1 MIEMDEIATF
11 PQTVMSLR
19 EEDDAFEDLGFFNLK
34 SKSPEANGP
43 QDALNELGLNPS
55 PPRYSHGIHNEMQES
70 HLFSEDNGE
79 PFDFDRELEL
89 EEMLRQE
96 EQSQPTPYDEEEE
109 EFIMEAF
116 QETEKDDTNNASDVL
131 SSSPLNTP
139 SPPVTKCTTINNA
152 EKEQSCSSSS
162 RTNLPQLPS
171 RRESVIAT
179 SSRISLPQPARAA
192 LEPEDE
198 ELGANGLP
206 KYIPAGLVHTIL
218 LDGTEV
224 RFERR
229 KRVTAWK
236 PKPVHYGAGPTGL
249 LSRPVHQIVDRVEAM
264 RALQI
269 VKDKDSTTPRVKSL
283 KKTPEMWQER
293 YRPSRFTE
301 LIGEERTH
309 RDVMTW
315 LKSWDKCVFGKQ
327 AGKKRFREAQPTF
340 NGAPMSS
347 NFVKDKYDRPRERI
361 LLLGGPAGMGKTTLA
376 HVAAK
381 AAGYHVHEINA
392 SDDRSART
400 VEDRVKDALES
411 NSLHNSSTRKQPT
424 CLILDEVDG
433 ATGGGNTGG
442 DGLGGGFIRALI
454 KLVRQGASETEG
466 GGNTNKKQSG
476 KKGRP
481 LLRPIICVCND
492 PYAPSLRALR
502 PHSKLVRLNRP
513 STPAL
518 MSRLRQICEQESIR
532 HDTAGLN
539 LLISLCQGDL
549 RSCLNALQL
558 VQSDSRGLTAATLQ
572 GDQGDLNGLSIVSA
586 LSIKDGNS
594 NIHQVWMKLL
604 RTHTSRE
611 KDRQRGAKM
620 RAKNTA
626 EGVEHDET
634 NEVVSSVISSGEM
647 DKILAGCFE
656 HYTNL
661 KLVDDGWWRFRKM
674 HDWIHW
680 YEHLNQRGWEL
691 GVQNEIYSYLPW
703 SFACWRQL
711 FANTANVLPEYPRID
726 YQNYLKRTA
735 FDEVTI
741 DLLNC
746 LPLSIRTQFDKNAL
760 VTELGPMLVPLL
772 SPDLKPINA
781 QVVQVEEKRKLAS
794 CVSLM
799 NTLNIDFIMDKN
811 EQGHSYYKFDPPLEA
826 FAHFEGKRVAANT
839 GIAARFNVRQM
850 ITAELRALRLRERQS
865 NFDENASSRKSKKE
879 EDPKPKEAPKKVKG
893 AVDFFGRPIVAKQ
906 QTKSLA
912 PLSGTG
918 LPQSILARRQE
929 KENVAPSVQNSSNN
943 DSDEIIEPAL
953 KKAKLKVF
961 YHYHEGYS
969 NAVRKPIKMADLL
982 S

>member
-1 MIEMDEIATF
+1 MDETTSISHPAIF
-11 PQTVMSLR
+11 GQD
-19 EEDDAFEDLGFFNLK
+19 EDDAFEDLGFFNLK
-34 SKSPEANGP
+34 RKSPEANGP

-55 PPRYSHGIHNEMQES
+55 PPRYSHSLGNEMQES
-70 HLFSEDNGE
+70 QLFIEDSGE
-79 PFDFDRELEL
+79 PFDLDRELEL
-89 EEMLRQE
+89 EEMQRQE
-96 EQSQPTPYDEEEE
+96 EQSQPKPYDEEEE

-116 QETEKDDTNNASDVL
+116 QENDKKNPEKDLL
-131 SSSPLNTP
+131 SSSPIHTP
-139 SPPVTKCTTINNA
+139 SPPPATKVATIVNA
-152 EKEQSCSSSS
+152 ENYQSYSSSS
-162 RTNLPQLPS
+162 RPNVPQVPP
-171 RRESVIAT
+171 RREAVIAT
-179 SSRISLPQPARAA
+179 SSRIALPQSVPAA
-192 LEPEDE
+192 LELEEE

-206 KYIPAGLVHTIL
+206 KYIPAGLVYTIL

-229 KRVTAWK
+229 KRVSAWK
-236 PKPVHYGAGPTGL
+236 PKPAHYGAGPTGL
-249 LSRPVHQIVDRVEAM
+249 LSRPVHQIVDRVESM
-264 RALQI
+264 RALQ
-269 VKDKDSTTPRVKSL
+269 VAKDNEAAPYRAKAT

-309 RDVMTW
+309 REVMTW

-327 AGKKRFREAQPTF
+327 TGKKRFREVQPTF
-340 NGAPMSS
+340 NGGAPMSS
-347 NFVKDKYDRPRERI
+347 NFVKDKWDRPRERI

-411 NSLHNSSTRKQPT
+411 NSLHNGSNRKQPT

-454 KLVRQGASETEG
+454 KLVRQGASEIEG
-466 GGNTNKKQSG
+466 GTTSKKQGG

-572 GDQGDLNGLSIVSA
+572 GDQGDPNDLSIVSA

-620 RAKNTA
+620 RAKHTA
-626 EGVEHDET
+626 EGTENDET

-680 YEHLNQRGWEL
+680 YEYLNQRGWEL
-691 GVQNEIYSYLPW
+691 GVQNEMYSYLPW

-741 DLLNC
+741 DLQNC
-746 LPLSIRTQFDKNAL
+746 LPLSTRTQFDKNAL
-760 VTELGPMLVPLL
+760 ITELGPMLVPLL

-781 QVVQVEEKRKLAS
+781 QVVQVDEKRKLAS

-799 NTLNIDFIMDKN
+799 NSLNIDFVMDKN

-839 GIAARFNVRQM
+839 GVAARFNVRQM
-850 ITAELRALRLRERQS
+850 ITAELRALRLREKQTILDDS
-865 NFDENASSRKSKKE
+865 ASSRKNKKE
-879 EDPKPKEAPKKVKG
+879 EEPKPKEAPKKIKG

-929 KENVAPSVQNSSNN
+929 KENVAPSTQNTNHN
-943 DSDEIIEPAL
+943 DSDDIDEPAL
-953 KKAKLKVF
+953 KKAKIKVF

-969 NAVRKPIKMADLL
+969 NAVRKPIKMSDLL

>member
-1 MIEMDEIATF
+1 MEIDEI
-11 PQTVMSLR
+11 QSLAR
-19 EEDDAFEDLGFFNLK
+19 PDLSGQQDDDDFQDLGFFNLK
-34 SKSPEANGP
+34 SKSPETNGP

-55 PPRYSHGIHNEMQES
+55 PPRYSRVLSNDMQGS

-109 EFIMEAF
+109 EFVMEAF
-116 QETEKDDTNNASDVL
+116 KETERDDASNATDLL
-131 SSSPLNTP
+131 SSSPILTP
-139 SPPVTKCTTINNA
+139 PPITKKVATITNA
-152 EKEQSCSSSS
+152 EEQQSRSSSS
-162 RTNLPQLPS
+162 RSNIPQLPP
-171 RRESVIAT
+171 RREPVIAT
-179 SSRISLPQPARAA
+179 SSRIAQPQPALSAPE
-192 LEPEDE
+192 LEEE
-198 ELGANGLP
+198 ELGVNGLP

-236 PKPVHYGAGPTGL
+236 PKPAHYGAGPTGL

-264 RALQI
+264 RALQV
-269 VKDKDSTTPRVKSL
+269 VKDNEGTAHRVKPV

-327 AGKKRFREAQPTF
+327 AGKKRFREAQPPF

-347 NFVKDKYDRPRERI
+347 NFVKDKWDRPRERI

-381 AAGYHVHEINA
+381 AAGYHIHEINA
-392 SDDRSART
+392 SDERSART

-411 NSLHNSSTRKQPT
+411 NSLHNSSNRKQPT
-424 CLILDEVDG
+424 CLVLDEVDG
-433 ATGGGNTGG
+433 ATGGANTGG

-466 GGNTNKKQSG
+466 EGSSSKKQGG

-572 GDQGDLNGLSIVSA
+572 GDQGDPNDLSIVSA

-611 KDRQRGAKM
+611 KDRQRGAKI

-626 EGVEHDET
+626 AGAESDET

-691 GVQNEIYSYLPW
+691 GVQNEMYSYLPW

-711 FANTANVLPEYPRID
+711 FANTANLLPEYPRTD

-741 DLLNC
+741 DLQNC
-746 LPLSIRTQFDKNAL
+746 LPLSTRSQFDKNSL

-826 FAHFEGKRVAANT
+826 FAHFEGKRVAENT
-839 GIAARFNVRQM
+839 GVAARFNVRQM
-850 ITAELRALRLRERQS
+850 ITAELRALRLREKQT
-865 NFDENASSRKSKKE
+865 NLDESASTRKSKKE
-879 EDPKPKEAPKKVKG
+879 EEPKPKEAPKKVKG

-929 KENVAPSVQNSSNN
+929 KENLAPLAQSANQN
-943 DSDEIIEPAL
+943 DFGDVFEPAL

-969 NAVRKPIKMADLL
+969 NAVRKPIKMSDLL

>member
-1 MIEMDEIATF
+1 MEMDEVFQPT
-11 PQTVMSLR
+11 MSGQ
-19 EEDDAFEDLGFFNLK
+19 EEDDAFENLGFFDLK
-34 SKSPEANGP
+34 RKSPEVNGP

-55 PPRYSHGIHNEMQES
+55 PPRFSHGLGEHMQGL

-79 PFDFDRELEL
+79 PFDLDRELEL
-89 EEMLRQE
+89 EEMQRKE
-96 EQSQPTPYDEEEE
+96 EQSQPTPYDQEDEED
-109 EFIMEAF
+109 FVMEAF
-116 QETEKDDTNNASDVL
+116 QEAEKHVDDNISDLL
-131 SSSPLNTP
+131 SSSPIRTP
-139 SPPVTKCTTINNA
+139 PSYSKNVASLDNA
-152 EKEQSCSSSS
+152 EKELSDSNSS
-162 RTNLPQLPS
+162 RADIPS
-171 RRESVIAT
+171 IPPRRDTLIGT
-179 SSRISLPQPARAA
+179 SSRIALQDLAPAR
-192 LEPEDE
+192 LEPEAE

-206 KYIPAGLVHTIL
+206 KYIPAGLVYTTL

-224 RFERR
+224 RFERK
-229 KRVTAWK
+229 KRVSAWR

-269 VKDKDSTTPRVKSL
+269 VKNNEPNEPRPRSA

-309 RDVMTW
+309 REVMTW
-315 LKSWDKCVFGKQ
+315 IKSWDKCVFGKQ
-327 AGKKRFREAQPTF
+327 AVKKRFREPQTTF

-347 NFVKDKYDRPRERI
+347 NFVKDKWDRPRERI

-411 NSLHNSSTRKQPT
+411 NSLQNSSNRKQPT

-433 ATGGGNTGG
+433 ATGGGNSGG

-466 GGNTNKKQSG
+466 EAGSSKKQGG

-572 GDQGDLNGLSIVSA
+572 GDQGDPNELSIMSA

-611 KDRQRGAKM
+611 KDRQRSAKM

-626 EGVEHDET
+626 EGAESDET

-661 KLVDDGWWRFRKM
+661 KLIDDGWWRFRKM

-680 YEHLNQRGWEL
+680 YERLNQRGWEL
-691 GVQNEIYSYLPW
+691 GVQNEMYSYLPW

-711 FANTANVLPEYPRID
+711 FANTANILPEYPRTD

-741 DLLNC
+741 DLQNC
-746 LPLSIRTQFDKNAL
+746 LPLSTRTQFDKHAL
-760 VTELGPMLVPLL
+760 ATELGPMLIPLL

-781 QVVQVEEKRKLAS
+781 QVIQSEEKRKLAA

-799 NTLNIDFIMDKN
+799 NTLNVDFLLDKN

-826 FAHFEGKRVAANT
+826 FAHFEGKRVMENT
-839 GIAARFNVRQM
+839 GVAARFNVRQM
-850 ITAELRALRLRERQS
+850 ITAELRAFRLRERQT
-865 NFDENASSRKSKKE
+865 NHENSALLRKNKKE
-879 EDPKPKEAPKKVKG
+879 EEPKPKEAPKKTKG
-893 AVDFFGRPIVAKQ
+893 AVDFFGRPIVAKEQ
-906 QTKSLA
+906 QAKSLG

-918 LPQSILARRQE
+918 LPSSIMARRQE
-929 KENVAPSVQNSSNN
+929 KENIAPHAKNGNN
-943 DSDEIIEPAL
+943 IAFEEACEPAL